1 MAVRLRLSRI
11 GRKKVPFFRIVAID
25 SKKSRDGEA
34 LDILGTYNGLTG
46 EIMNFNFEKADLWIQ
61 RGAEMVDSVKKLY
74 KKAKKNISVPEVIQ
88 SI

>member
-1 MAVRLRLSRI
+1 MSVRLRLSRI

-46 EIMNFNFEKADLWIQ
+46 EVLNFNFERADLWIK
-61 RGAEMVDSVKKLY
+61 RGAEVVDSVKKIY
-74 KKAKKNISVPEVIQ
+74 KIAKKTKDISLVAKAI
-88 SI
+88 

>member
-46 EIMNFNFEKADLWIQ
+46 EVMNFNFQKADLWIS
-61 RGAEMVDSVKKLY
+61 RGAEMVDTFKKIY
-74 KKAKKNISVPEVIQ
+74 KKAKKNSLNSLSSQVI
-88 SI
+88 

>member
-25 SKKSRDGEA
+25 SKKSRDGQA

-46 EIMNFNFEKADLWIQ
+46 EIMNFNFEKVDLWTK
-61 RGAEMVDSVKKLY
+61 RGAQMIDSVKKIY
-74 KKAKKNISVPEVIQ
+74 KKAKKNQLASTTV
-88 SI
+88 

>member
-11 GRKKVPFFRIVAID
+11 GRKKVPFFRLVAID

-46 EIMNFNFEKADLWIQ
+46 EIMNFDFDKTDLWVT
-61 RGAEMVDSVKKLY
+61 RGAQMVDSFKKIY
-74 KKAKKNISVPEVIQ
+74 KKAKKNKMSNFSSVAV
-88 SI
+88 

>member
-11 GRKKVPFFRIVAID
+11 GRKKVPFFRIVAMD

-34 LDILGTYNGLTG
+34 LDTLGTYNGLTG
-46 EIMNFNFEKADLWIQ
+46 EIMHFNVEKADLWIS
-61 RGAEMVDSVKKLY
+61 RGAQMVDTFKKIY
-74 KKAKKNISVPEVIQ
+74 KKAKKSNTATQSVE

>member
-25 SKKSRDGEA
+25 SKKSRDGQA

-46 EIMNFNFEKADLWIQ
+46 EVLNFNFEKADLWVT
-61 RGAEMVDSVKKLY
+61 RGAEMVDSVKKIY
-74 KKAKKNISVPEVIQ
+74 KKAKKNIVAPLATEVI
-88 SI
+88 

>member
-25 SKKSRDGEA
+25 SKKSRDGQA

-46 EIMNFNFEKADLWIQ
+46 EVLNFNFEKVGSNRSL
-61 RGAEMVDSVKKLY
+61 S
-74 KKAKKNISVPEVIQ
+74 PT
-88 SI
+88 